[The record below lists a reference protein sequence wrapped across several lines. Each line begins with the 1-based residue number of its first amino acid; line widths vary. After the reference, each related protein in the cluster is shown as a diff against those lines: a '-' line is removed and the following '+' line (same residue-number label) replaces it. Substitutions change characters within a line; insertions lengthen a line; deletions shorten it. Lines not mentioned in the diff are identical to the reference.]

1 MALKRTSRTS
11 QDRDDREHVDARAV
25 DVVEEAPRP
34 RPVGKGRPTP
44 SRASAQAARRRPLV
58 PGNRK
63 EAARTERQRSRES
76 RAKARA
82 GALAGD
88 DRYLPT
94 RDRGPVRRLVRDVVD
109 SRYNIGENLL
119 IIAFV
124 VLIGN
129 LVGTALAA
137 GDPAAQATVGIV
149 ANAVLLSLVITIVV
163 DGVLLRRRVR
173 AAVTDRFGAEAAGE
187 KGLTFYAVMRALQ
200 LRRGRTPGVAVAR
213 GEAPRPTR

>member
-1 MALKRTSRTS
+1 MGRTSRGSTS
-11 QDRDDREHVDARAV
+11 TDT
-25 DVVEEAPRP
+25 VVEVVDGAPAAPTAPAP

-63 EAARTERQRSRES
+63 EAAKGERQRGREA

-88 DRYLPT
+88 DRFLST

-109 SRYNIGENLL
+109 ARYNIGENLL

-137 GDPAAQATVGIV
+137 GDPRAQATVGV
-149 ANAVLLSLVITIVV
+149 AANAVLFSLVIIIVV

-173 AAVTDRFGAEAAGE
+173 SAVTERFGAGAAQE

-213 GEAPRPTR
+213 GEAPRASR

>member
-1 MALKRTSRTS
+1 MNRTPGGTGSTRTK
-11 QDRDDREHVDARAV
+11 DTGP
-25 DVVEEAPRP
+25 VVEVMEEAPAPAP

-44 SRASAQAARRRPLV
+44 TRASAQAARRRPLV
-58 PGNRK
+58 PGDRK
-63 EAARTERQRSRES
+63 EAARAERGRSREA
-76 RAKARA
+76 RARARA

-88 DRYLPT
+88 DRFLSA

-129 LVGTALAA
+129 LVGTAMSS
-137 GDPAAQATVGIV
+137 GNPAAQATVGIA
-149 ANAVLLSLVITIVV
+149 ANAVLLSLVLVMV
-163 DGVLLRRRVR
+163 LDGVLLRRRVR
-173 AAVTDRFGAEAAGE
+173 TAVTERFGAEAAQE

-200 LRRGRTPGVAVAR
+200 LRRGRTPGVAVKR
-213 GEAPRPTR
+213 GEAPRPTG

>member
-1 MALKRTSRTS
+1 MSRTPKGS
-11 QDRDDREHVDARAV
+11 TSTDPVVAEVVDAPA
-25 DVVEEAPRP
+25 P

-63 EAARTERQRSRES
+63 EAAKDDRHRARES
-76 RAKARA
+76 RARARA

-88 DRYLPT
+88 DRFLST

-109 SRYNIGENLL
+109 ARYNIGENLL

-129 LVGTALAA
+129 LVGTAVTA
-137 GDPAAQATVGIV
+137 GDPRAAATVGLA
-149 ANAVLLSLVITIVV
+149 ANAVLFSLVIIIVL

-173 AAVTDRFGAEAAGE
+173 AAVTERFGAGATQE
-187 KGLTFYAVMRALQ
+187 KGLTFYAIMRALQ

-213 GEAPRPTR
+213 GEAPRPSR